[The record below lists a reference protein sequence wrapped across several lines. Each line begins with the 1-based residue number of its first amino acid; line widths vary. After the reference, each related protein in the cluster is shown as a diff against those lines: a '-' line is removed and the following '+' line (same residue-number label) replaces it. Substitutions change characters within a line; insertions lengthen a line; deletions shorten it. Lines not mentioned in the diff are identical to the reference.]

1 MIPFPTSPTRPAP
14 STPPSYF
21 GPTSLLS
28 LQVIKLADK
37 LYNLRSLQRELPV
50 GWSVAR
56 AQAYFG
62 WSSEVVAGCRAANAG
77 LAKAL
82 DDVFKGTLS
91 SGEPCVAPGYQP
103 GDWRRDTP
111 TADVA

>member
-1 MIPFPTSPTRPAP
+1 VSCTHTPLAPSIPFGLISLSSP
-14 STPPSYF
+14 
-21 GPTSLLS
+21 
-28 LQVIKLADK
+28 QIIKLADK
-37 LYNLRSLQRELPV
+37 LYNLRSLQQELPV

-82 DDVFKGTLS
+82 DDIFKGTLS
-91 SGEPCVAPGYQP
+91 SGEPCVAPGYQS